1 MERVSIG
8 LKGGI
13 VAAVF
18 ALGLAALAP
27 AWSQTTTTSTSAA
40 DWVATWSSA
49 PMAPGSAILPPV
61 TFENQTIRQVVHL
74 SVGGGRVRVR
84 LSNAYGAAP
93 LVVAETHVAL
103 EAAAGSIVPGT
114 DQTLTFNGQ
123 TSITIPNGALALSDP
138 VRMAVPSLANLTI
151 SIYVPD
157 NTGPA
162 TYHESADQTEYISG
176 PGNFTGA
183 IVFPTAKTDTSRYWL
198 SGVEVEA
205 GIRINTVVAIGDSVT
220 EGFQSTVDA
229 NRRWTDDLSAR
240 VNLPNGLPRLAVL
253 NQGIGCSRLLFDVCG
268 PNGSS
273 RFDRDVLAQTG
284 VTHVVVDLGR
294 VDIVFASTANDP
306 AQSVTP
312 DQVITGLSQLIQR
325 AHARGIKVIGT
336 TITPNKGSTY
346 PGFFT
351 PANEVERQ
359 AVNQWVRTSG
369 AYDGVIDFDAALRDP
384 GDPERLL
391 PVYASSDNTHPSD
404 AGYQAMAN
412 AIDLS
417 LFR

>member
-8 LKGGI
+8 LKCSI

-18 ALGLAALAP
+18 AVGLGALTP
-27 AWSQTTTTSTSAA
+27 AWSQTTAA
-40 DWVATWSSA
+40 ATFAANWVATWSSA
-49 PMAPGSAILPPV
+49 PMAPGSAFLAPV
-61 TFENQTIRQVVHL
+61 TFENQTVRQVVHI
-74 SVGGGRVRVR
+74 SVGGAGVRVR

-93 LVVAETHVAL
+93 LVIGEVHVAL
-103 EAAAGSIVPGT
+103 AASAGSIVPGS

-123 TSITIPNGALALSDP
+123 TSITVPNGALALSDP
-138 VRMAVPSLANLTI
+138 VRMAVPSLANLAI

-176 PGNFTGA
+176 PGNFAGA
-183 IVFPTAKTDTSRYWL
+183 TVFPTAQTDTSRYWL
-198 SGVEVEA
+198 SGVEVYP
-205 GIRINTVVAIGDSVT
+205 GIQLNAVVAIGDSIT

-240 VNLPNGLPRLAVL
+240 VNFPNGIPRLAVL
-253 NQGIGCSRLLFDVCG
+253 NQGIGCSRLLFDFCG

-284 VTHVVVDLGR
+284 VTHVVVDLGL
-294 VDIVFASTANDP
+294 VDIVFASEANDP

-312 DQVITGLSQLIQR
+312 AQIITGLSQLIQR
-325 AHARGIKVIGT
+325 AHARGVKVIGAT
-336 TITPNKGSTY
+336 LTPNEGSTY

-351 PANEVERQ
+351 PSNEAERQ
-359 AVNQWVRTSG
+359 AVNHWIRTSG
-369 AYDGVIDFDAALRDP
+369 AYDGVIDFDAAVRDP
-384 GDPERLL
+384 SDPERLL
-391 PVYASSDNTHPSD
+391 PAYASSDNTHPND

>member
-1 MERVSIG
+1 MERHSIG

-18 ALGLAALAP
+18 AAGLAALAP
-27 AWSQTTTTSTSAA
+27 AWSQTTASSTFAGN
-40 DWVATWSSA
+40 WVATWSSA
-49 PMAPGSAILPPV
+49 PMAPGSAFLPPV
-61 TFENQTIRQVVHL
+61 TLENQTVRQVVHI
-74 SVGGGRVRVR
+74 SAGGRHVRVR

-93 LVVAETHVAL
+93 LVVGEVHVAL
-103 EAAAGSIVPGT
+103 AAGAGSIVPGS

-123 TSITIPNGALALSDP
+123 TSITIPDGALALSDP
-138 VRMAVPSLANLTI
+138 VTMVVPSLANLAV

-176 PGNFTGA
+176 PGNFAGA
-183 IVFPTAKTDTSRYWL
+183 TLFPTVLTDTSRYWL
-198 SGVEVEA
+198 SGVEVDP
-205 GIRINTVVAIGDSVT
+205 GIKLNSVVAIGDSIT
-220 EGFQSTVDA
+220 EGFQSTTDA

-240 VNLPNGLPRLAVL
+240 VNFPNGLPRLAVL
-253 NQGIGCSRLLFDVCG
+253 NQGIGCSRLLFDFCG
-268 PNGSS
+268 PNGAS

-284 VTHVVVDLGR
+284 VTHVVVDLGL
-294 VDIVFASTANDP
+294 VDIVFAATANDP
-306 AQSVTP
+306 AQSVTSA
-312 DQVITGLSQLIQR
+312 QVITGLSQLIQR
-325 AHARGIKVIGT
+325 AHARGLKVIGAT
-336 TITPNKGSTY
+336 LTPNEGSTY

-351 PANEVERQ
+351 PAGEVERQ
-359 AVNQWVRTSG
+359 AVNQWIRTSG

-384 GDPERLL
+384 SDPKRLL
-391 PVYASSDNTHPSD
+391 PAYASSDNTHPND

-412 AIDLS
+412 AVDLS

>member
-114 DQTLTFNGQ
+114 DQALTFNGQ

>member
-103 EAAAGSIVPGT
+103 AAAAGSIVPGT

>member
-1 MERVSIG
+1 
-8 LKGGI
+8 
-13 VAAVF
+13 
-18 ALGLAALAP
+18 
-27 AWSQTTTTSTSAA
+27 
-40 DWVATWSSA
+40 
-49 PMAPGSAILPPV
+49 MAPGSAILPPV

-103 EAAAGSIVPGT
+103 AAAAGSIVPGT

-157 NTGPA
+157 NTSPA

-198 SGVEVEA
+198 SGVEVDA
-205 GIRINTVVAIGDSVT
+205 GIKVNTVVALGDSIT

-351 PANEVERQ
+351 PANEIERQ